1 MNSSALYI
9 FMEKCD
15 SFEALHV
22 INLIKMFNWFKDYT
36 SCRWKWT
43 ILSPPSSVLF
53 SILHIHWSVASRW
66 NSRSASQKELYPV
79 SGSVSCPELT
89 STASC
94 AFAFSNRLSRLC
106 QNPVQNVCEQN
117 CVSDLV
123 LFSSVFYL
131 LLTNR
136 LFRMAYWKL
145 KAAIWWEHKVIY
157 SVNFQNSK
165 HPVQKVYLLNPSC
178 KYDLF
183 WTL

>member
-1 MNSSALYI
+1 
-9 FMEKCD
+9 MEKCD

-136 LFRMAYWKL
+136 LFSL
-145 KAAIWWEHKVIY
+145 K
-157 SVNFQNSK
+157 Q
-165 HPVQKVYLLNPSC
+165 P
-178 KYDLF
+178 YDENIK
-183 WTL
+183 WYTL